1 MGINY
6 LNSISIQREN
16 APLGRLLS
24 NPSSDEANCET
35 STRTYNETC
44 QRKNSETKRQK
55 VLGLLAYAFT
65 LQQRA
70 TENFEINCAKN
81 VPEIHKKISY
91 SFL

>member
-35 STRTYNETC
+35 STRSYNETC

-55 VLGLLAYAFT
+55 VLAYAFT
-65 LQQRA
+65 IQQRA
-70 TENFEINCAKN
+70 TENFETNCAKN

-91 SFL
+91 SVL